1 MLNDSSNEPRFKVTD
16 HSNGAPGG
24 EEAHGNFIDCMMKT
38 IETSASS
45 AVKDQAAGVGHGVK
59 NQLEV
64 VVGNQPKAAEQVSDK
79 VAEVKQPKG
88 DAADLSN
95 EALAFTM
102 NDEAKRAAAG
112 RGQQTLVFDNSIY
125 PPISA
130 TAAAD
135 ADKWLDERVNTK
147 KAA

>member
-16 HSNGAPGG
+16 HTNGAAGG
-24 EEAHGNFIDCMMKT
+24 DEAHGNLLHCALDTFQK
-38 IETSASS
+38 SAGS
-45 AVKDQAAGVGHGVK
+45 AVKDQTDGVVHGVK

-64 VVGNQPKAAEQVSDK
+64 VVGNQPKAAEQVADK
-79 VAEVKQPKG
+79 AAEVKQSKG
-88 DAADLSN
+88 DNADLSK

-125 PPISA
+125 PTSA

>member
-1 MLNDSSNEPRFKVTD
+1 MLNDSSNEPRNRISD
-16 HSNGAPGG
+16 HHNGAPGG

-64 VVGNQPKAAEQVSDK
+64 VVGNQPKAAEQVADK
-79 VAEVKQPKG
+79 VAEVKPKG
-88 DAADLSN
+88 DGADLSK

-112 RGQQTLVFDNSIY
+112 RGQQSLVFDNSIY
-125 PPISA
+125 PPSA
-130 TAAAD
+130 TAAAE
-135 ADKWLDERVNTK
+135 ADKWLDERVNAK

>member
-45 AVKDQAAGVGHGVK
+45 AVKDQAAGVGHGVR

-64 VVGNQPKAAEQVSDK
+64 LVGNEAKAPEK
-79 VAEVKQPKG
+79 VAEVKPPKG
-88 DAADLSN
+88 DGADLSN

-125 PPISA
+125 PPTSA

>member
-1 MLNDSSNEPRFKVTD
+1 MLNDNCNDSRNRVSDQN
-16 HSNGAPGG
+16 NGAAGG
-24 EEAHGNFIDCMMKT
+24 DEAHGNLLHCALDTFQK
-38 IETSASS
+38 SAGS
-45 AVKDQAAGVGHGVK
+45 AVKDQTDGVCHGVK

-79 VAEVKQPKG
+79 AAEVKQSKG
-88 DAADLSN
+88 DNADLSK

-112 RGQQTLVFDNSIY
+112 RGQALVFDNSIY
-125 PPISA
+125 PPTSA

-135 ADKWLDERVNTK
+135 ADKWLDERVNAK